1 MNESLKEQYIRDMKI
16 IKEVVTPVTQE
27 LEEKEVDFFSMT
39 MFLASWVKELLDE
52 IDDKNKKE
60 LILRR
65 MLD

>member
-1 MNESLKEQYIRDMKI
+1 MKI

>member
-16 IKEVVTPVTQE
+16 IKEVVTPITHE

-52 IDDKNKKE
+52 IDDKDKKE